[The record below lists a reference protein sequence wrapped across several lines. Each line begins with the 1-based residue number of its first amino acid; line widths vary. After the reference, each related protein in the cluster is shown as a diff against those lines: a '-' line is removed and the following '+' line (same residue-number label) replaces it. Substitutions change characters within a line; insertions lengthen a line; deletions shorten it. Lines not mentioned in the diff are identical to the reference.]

1 MASIKAVEIEINK
14 ELLLRLK
21 MIESTLLAMF
31 TADAEAGCG
40 FYGDDMWADNYL
52 ALQKMIGCNLF
63 TCVHDP
69 INGDIND
76 VTSN

>member
-1 MASIKAVEIEINK
+1 MASIKEAEIEINK
-14 ELLLRLK
+14 ELALRLK
-21 MIESTLLAMF
+21 MYESTLLAMF

-40 FYGDDMWADNYL
+40 FYTDGEWQDAYL

-69 INGDIND
+69 RQGDINND
-76 VTSN
+76 THN